1 MGNLGLLPSIVLD
14 HDAELLQCGI
24 LHLQQA
30 LHDLSTLF
38 STCRQATYLR
48 VQTLLNFIDLVRR
61 MADGEAL
68 LRRSRI
74 DLAL

>member
-1 MGNLGLLPSIVLD
+1 VLD
-14 HDAELLQCGI
+14 HDAELLQRGI
-24 LHLQQA
+24 LHPQQA

-61 MADGEAL
+61 MADGAL
-68 LRRSRI
+68 LRGSRI